1 VSTSPTRLEKT
12 EPSSAALAPHTHE
25 GVDMPATKKLTI
37 AALLAVTVSVAGCNS
52 KKASSTDSGTAA
64 TTAAAAPAASAA
76 TSGASAPAAAATGA
90 AAAASEGCALTA
102 AQVTTVMGAT
112 YGTPQNLNGFC
123 LYPGSEDSLSIYVQD
138 ASGGHDFD
146 ATVAAAKESQGTDT
160 TTTIPGL
167 GDKATRVGLEL
178 VVAAGGKTID
188 IRAASSTF
196 DLPKSI
202 ALAKLVIVGLH

>member
-1 VSTSPTRLEKT
+1 
-12 EPSSAALAPHTHE
+12 
-25 GVDMPATKKLTI
+25 MPVTKKLTI

-52 KKASSTDSGTAA
+52 KKASSTDLGTAA

-76 TSGASAPAAAATGA
+76 SAANSGASAPAAAVTGAGA
-90 AAAASEGCALTA
+90 AASGGCPLTA

-112 YGTPQNLNGFC
+112 YGAPQNLNGFC
-123 LYPGSEDSLSIYVQD
+123 IYPGPQDSLQIHVED
-138 ASGGHDFD
+138 ASGGQDFD
-146 ATVAAAKESQGTDT
+146 AAVAAAKQNQATDT

-167 GDKATRVGLEL
+167 GDKATDVGLEI

-202 ALAKLVIVGLH
+202 ALAKLVIAGLH

>member
-1 VSTSPTRLEKT
+1 
-12 EPSSAALAPHTHE
+12 
-25 GVDMPATKKLTI
+25 MPATKKLTI
-37 AALLAVTVSVAGCNS
+37 AALLAITVSVAGCNS

-64 TTAAAAPAASAA
+64 TTAAAAAVSAAS
-76 TSGASAPAAAATGA
+76 SGASAPAATASGAGA
-90 AAAASEGCALTA
+90 AAPGGCALTA

-123 LYPGSEDSLSIYVQD
+123 IYPGSEDSLQIHVED
-138 ASGGHDFD
+138 ASGGQDFD
-146 ATVAAAKESQGTDT
+146 AAVAAAKQNQGTDT
-160 TTTIPGL
+160 ATPIPGL
-167 GDKATRVGLEL
+167 GDKATDVGLEI

-202 ALAKLVIVGLH
+202 ALAKLVIAGLH

>member
-1 VSTSPTRLEKT
+1 
-12 EPSSAALAPHTHE
+12 
-25 GVDMPATKKLTI
+25 MPATKKLTI

-76 TSGASAPAAAATGA
+76 NSGASAPAASAPAAGA
-90 AAAASEGCALTA
+90 AASGGCPLTA

-112 YGTPQNLNGFC
+112 FGDPQNLNGFC
-123 LYPGSEDSLSIYVQD
+123 IYPGSEDSLQIHVED

-146 ATVAAAKESQGTDT
+146 AAVAAAKRNQGTDT
-160 TTTIPGL
+160 TTPIAGL
-167 GDKATRVGLEL
+167 GDKATDVGLEI

-188 IRAASSTF
+188 IRAASATF
-196 DLPKSI
+196 ALPKSI
-202 ALAKLVIVGLH
+202 ALAKLIVAGLH